1 MYIYI
6 YYAYIYYY
14 VYVCIYIYIMY
25 IYIYYMYI
33 YTYILC
39 IYIYIYYVYIYY
51 VYNLYIL
58 SIYIY
63 HTWLA
68 NGLQW
73 TSVSLHSS
81 CSYPSNGSPPIPA
94 WEAPADDP
102 FSCLAYQCIGLP
114 SSFGRGS
121 VGAMFNL

>member
-6 YYAYIYYY
+6 MH
-14 VYVCIYIYIMY
+14 IYILLCICMY
-25 IYIYYMYI
+25 IYII
-33 YTYILC
+33 C
-39 IYIYIYYVYIYY
+39 IYIYYVYIYTYIYY
-51 VYNLYIL
+51 VYIYIMY
-58 SIYIY
+58 IYIY